1 MSSSSTESR
10 ATRPP
15 PAATR
20 HWPSRVVLPNPVG
33 ASRRHS
39 LACTPCWSSDSRPAR
54 RTSPARRAGGRSLLH
69 TSSNP
74 GRPAASAGLG
84 SVSATCCGGSSKV
97 HQATLPPAGSWRTPQ
112 ALATW
117 STIRR
122 LRLWSASP
130 LDVRNR
136 SRSGSWPLPATCS
149 REPRSSTR
157 SCSGGRARVT
167 ARATS
172 SLASRAAG
180 SASPSSPQ
188 RPHLAD
194 ELPASSG
201 RGGHW
206 LQRQVLSQPGQ
217 PAADLGQRL
226 VQAGVH
232 RHPRRHPQLAQDLGH
247 RWPGAAQH
255 QGRARPVK
263 GGVPDGGEHRGAQ
276 GVDPL
281 HLAKITDD
289 GRWLLGQ
296 VLEDGPL
303 ELGRGRQVE
312 PAGEGQHDT
321 ALAAGPLDPH
331 RSFPPP
337 SSKTTILTSSQ
348 TDEVK
353 GLSRWNGGPDTA
365 GM

>member
-1 MSSSSTESR
+1 MVGLALGRQEPQQVGVVVAHGHMQPGTAQLHPQLQR
-10 ATRPP
+10 GTGAGHGQGDQLVGQQGRRVGQPLQP
-15 PAATR
+15 PAAT
-20 HWPSRVVLPNPVG
+20 
-33 ASRRHS
+33 
-39 LACTPCWSSDSRPAR
+39 
-54 RTSPARRAGGRSLLH
+54 
-69 TSSNP
+69 
-74 GRPAASAGLG
+74 
-84 SVSATCCGGSSKV
+84 
-97 HQATLPPAGSWRTPQ
+97 
-112 ALATW
+112 
-117 STIRR
+117 
-122 LRLWSASP
+122 
-130 LDVRNR
+130 
-136 SRSGSWPLPATCS
+136 
-149 REPRSSTR
+149 
-157 SCSGGRARVT
+157 
-167 ARATS
+167 
-172 SLASRAAG
+172 
-180 SASPSSPQ
+180 
-188 RPHLAD
+188 HLAD

-232 RHPRRHPQLAQDLGH
+232 RHPRRHPQLAQDLGY

-331 RSFPPP
+331 RSLPPPP